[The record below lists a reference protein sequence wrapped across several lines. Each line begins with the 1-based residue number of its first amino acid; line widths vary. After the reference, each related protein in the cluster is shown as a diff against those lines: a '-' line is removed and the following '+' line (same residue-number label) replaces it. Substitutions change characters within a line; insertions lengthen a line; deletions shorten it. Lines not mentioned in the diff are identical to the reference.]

1 LLETRSELMP
11 ESPLWHVLQEGG
23 PSLDPGGMEK
33 VLSEA
38 VGIAD
43 ASHLGALLV
52 RGPHSAETLEAILGA
67 RCDRIG
73 DVAVVDGIAF
83 GRRRMD
89 EFEIMAP
96 SPEAASA
103 LRDQIQSRPRIHLIS
118 ALNISHGRAGIF
130 AGGILAGEALMKL
143 CALNLSHSHFP
154 DRRMAQASV
163 AKVRASIMRCDKGGL
178 PVFYLGTVR
187 SLGPYLWGQL
197 AGVVSELDGHIARDG
212 EARWFRGWPAEGNG
226 FD

>member
-1 LLETRSELMP
+1 
-11 ESPLWHVLQEGG
+11 
-23 PSLDPGGMEK
+23 
-33 VLSEA
+33 
-38 VGIAD
+38 
-43 ASHLGALLV
+43 
-52 RGPHSAETLEAILGA
+52 
-67 RCDRIG
+67 
-73 DVAVVDGIAF
+73 
-83 GRRRMD
+83 
-89 EFEIMAP
+89 MAP